1 MKTIWLFIPALIVFF
16 GCHSGSESMED
27 GRYDVSANN
36 ADYRSKDESQLEGEP
51 TFYANA
57 TPQGFTNVSFADANS
72 NDKPN
77 APTIKM
83 PDKIIK
89 TGFVEMELDDY
100 AKRMAEIANRVKAA
114 QGYISNQNEQRD
126 HYHITNTL
134 SIRVVNQNFDDL
146 INGLGDIA
154 KNVVSKSVDMQDV
167 SEEYTDL
174 AARLK
179 TKREVENR
187 YLDILKNAKTIKD
200 ILLVEEQ
207 LRTIREEIESSEAR
221 LKFLDDRVSYST
233 ITLQVFENLEY
244 TAPASMQANFG
255 QKILKAVTTGWNG
268 ILEFAIGLATIW
280 PLLLIIGAGLF
291 VVVRKIR
298 HRRAVA

>member
-1 MKTIWLFIPALIVFF
+1 MKTIWLFIPALIVFI
-16 GCHSGSESMED
+16 GCNSGTDSSED
-27 GRYDVSANN
+27 GRYDASAYN
-36 ADYRSKDESQLEGEP
+36 ADYTAKDESEAEFETNYDNAASKSSITSGAP
-51 TFYANA
+51 TASQ
-57 TPQGFTNVSFADANS
+57 P
-72 NDKPN
+72 P

-89 TGFVEMELDDY
+89 TGYVEMELDDY
-100 AKRMAEIANRVKAA
+100 SKRMAEIASKVKAA

-126 HYHITNTL
+126 NYRITNTL
-134 SIRVVNQNFDDL
+134 SIRVLNQNFDDL
-146 INGLGDIA
+146 INGLGDVA

-233 ITLQVFENLEY
+233 ITLQVFEDLEFN
-244 TAPASMQANFG
+244 APAPMQANFG
-255 QKILKAVTTGWNG
+255 QKILKAVTKGWNG

-280 PLLLIIGAGLF
+280 PLLLIIAAIAF
-291 VVVRKIR
+291 VVVRR
-298 HRRAVA
+298 VRRNRAMA